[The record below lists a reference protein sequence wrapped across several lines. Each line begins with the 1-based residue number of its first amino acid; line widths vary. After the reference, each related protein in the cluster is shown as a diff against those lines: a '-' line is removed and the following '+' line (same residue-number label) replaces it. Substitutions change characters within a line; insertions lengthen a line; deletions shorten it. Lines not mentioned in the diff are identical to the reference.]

1 MKKVVGKKQSD
12 AGVVRVH
19 LPWIEQQIAN
29 GVRHEAIVEHFA
41 GLGFPMNVVS
51 FRTSLVR
58 ERAKVKE
65 AEKKAKEAAEAAGVK
80 YETPQINQ
88 AATQTDKGQ
97 SNNNQ
102 TVQNTPVNEAADGS
116 QVIQR
121 SRGPLV
127 IAAPSTK
134 RFVSRLDKVGED
146 TDEPTP

>member
-41 GLGFPMNVVS
+41 GMGFPMTVIS

-65 AEKKAKEAAEAAGVK
+65 AEKKAREAAEAAGVR
-80 YETPQINQ
+80 YEPQQ
-88 AATQTDKGQ
+88 AAAANQGQ
-97 SNNNQ
+97 QKNNQ
-102 TVQNTPVNEAADGS
+102 SVVKQEIGIPKTGVD
-116 QVIQR
+116 QVIER
-121 SRGPLV
+121 DSRPPLV
-127 IAAPSTK
+127 IAAKPQ
-134 RFVSRLDKVGED
+134 RFKSSLDKD
-146 TDEPTP
+146 DSDDPAI